1 VTLNFSF
8 IDVTYQFLEKI
19 PKVRL
24 FENQKIV
31 PLGPAAAA
39 ICAIN
44 SGPGGRIA
52 PWGPIIRIITSGGGG
67 RNPPGPWGPIIP
79 IPGPGILIIIS
90 GGSAPESCIFC
101 AGAVPFPMSI
111 GTGEASLLPLPLM
124 DPFSSSDDANA
135 SIWGSI
141 SLIKSTTLGFRWFP
155 PWLISLPINLRQLQ

>member
-1 VTLNFSF
+1 MTLNFSF

-52 PWGPIIRIITSGGGG
+52 P
-67 RNPPGPWGPIIP
+67 
-79 IPGPGILIIIS
+79 
-90 GGSAPESCIFC
+90 
-101 AGAVPFPMSI
+101 
-111 GTGEASLLPLPLM
+111 
-124 DPFSSSDDANA
+124 
-135 SIWGSI
+135 
-141 SLIKSTTLGFRWFP
+141 
-155 PWLISLPINLRQLQ
+155 